1 MSAGGPDVAIV
12 DDDAS
17 VRRGVARLLRLAGY
31 SVRAFTSA
39 REFLEQSQPSPAC
52 LVVDV
57 RMPGQTGLDLQS
69 ALLAAGRDVPIV
81 FITGHDD
88 IPVAVRAM
96 KAGAVDFL
104 AKPFDEK
111 DLLAAVAQAVSRRP
125 SASTLPT

>member
-1 MSAGGPDVAIV
+1 MTTGGPDVAIV
-12 DDDAS
+12 DDDTS

-31 SVRAFTSA
+31 AVRTFASA
-39 REFLEQSQPSPAC
+39 REFLEQGQPSPAC

-69 ALLAAGRDVPIV
+69 ALLASGRDVPIV

-111 DLLAAVAQAVSRRP
+111 DLLAAVAQAVARS
-125 SASTLPT
+125 SASAWPA